1 MNETHL
7 VYSASQQT
15 VTIGRMAVNVF
26 NWCCWAVVLAVIV
39 HAQPTVDETVTCSA
53 STFEEVVNMVKLIAS
68 NQQEKAKEIMDDI
81 KDVKSLLESESSK
94 TNDTSLEE
102 IAKDVKTLLESES
115 GQINDTRLEEI
126 AKDVKTLLES
136 ESGKTNDTRLEEI
149 AKDVKTLLES
159 ESGKAND
166 TRLEEIAKEIKD
178 VKQLLHTPRPIELDA
193 GSPSKQALASALVCE
208 YLLCF

>member
-39 HAQPTVDETVTCSA
+39 HAQPTVDETVTCST
-53 STFEEVVNMVKLIAS
+53 STFEEVANVVKLIAS
-68 NQQEKAKEIMDDI
+68 NQQEKAEEIKDHI
-81 KDVKSLLESESSK
+81 KDVKTLLESESSQNNG
-94 TNDTSLEE
+94 TTLEE

-115 GQINDTRLEEI
+115 SQT
-126 AKDVKTLLES
+126 
-136 ESGKTNDTRLEEI
+136 
-149 AKDVKTLLES
+149 
-159 ESGKAND
+159 ND